1 MCVWDKTIGRG
12 GGRVTGGVGVRYFV
26 WNMGVR
32 ILYQS
37 SCKKPWRRGGCG
49 RGGEGVRL
57 KPRPRPSFSNFLSNL
72 NLLTAWSLSRV
83 CVSVCVGASQKKSCE
98 SVGGGS

>member
-1 MCVWDKTIGRG
+1 
-12 GGRVTGGVGVRYFV
+12 
-26 WNMGVR
+26 MGVR

-37 SCKKPWRRGGCG
+37 SCKKPWRGGGCG
-49 RGGEGVRL
+49 RGGEGVRP

-83 CVSVCVGASQKKSCE
+83 CVSVCVW
-98 SVGGGS
+98 GGGGGGHRKRNLASLLEGAHKIPLRII